1 MKTAPS
7 PARKAARSR
16 PRRRDPEAKRAQ
28 LMASARALFAKR
40 GYSATTTA
48 DVARHAGVSEGI
60 VFHHFGSKAEL
71 LAAVAADYGGGLAH
85 AMESASGTVTPS
97 RATEALL
104 RAAFAYVREQGELAR
119 FLNTAAERDEAA
131 AVRRASREPIV
142 ASIERLLRAQDAN
155 GSLRP
160 LDARITAELLYA
172 LVGAALFECFF
183 HGDGSR
189 ESEYLRET
197 VACVEGAL
205 RARAD
210 HPNSPTKESAT

>member
-1 MKTAPS
+1 MRTSNS
-7 PARKAARSR
+7 PARKTARRR

-40 GYSATTTA
+40 GYAATTTA

-71 LAAVAADYGGGLAH
+71 LAAVAADYGRGLAE
-85 AMESASGTVTPS
+85 AMETAGAAVTPA
-97 RATEALL
+97 RATEASL
-104 RAAFAYVREQGELAR
+104 RAAFAYVRAQGELAR
-119 FLNTAAERDEAA
+119 FLTAAAEPNEAT
-131 AVRRASREPIV
+131 AVKGASREPIV
-142 ASIERLLRAQDAN
+142 ASIERQVRAQQS
-155 GSLRP
+155 GGFLRP
-160 LDARITAELLYA
+160 LDPRVTAELLYA

-205 RARAD
+205 LARPAN
-210 HPNSPTKESAT
+210 PNTKE

>member
-1 MKTAPS
+1 MKTSTS
-7 PARKAARSR
+7 PARKSPRSR

-71 LAAVAADYGGGLAH
+71 LAAVAADYGGGLGQV
-85 AMESASGTVTPS
+85 MEGASRAVTPA
-97 RATEALL
+97 RATEAAL

-119 FLNTAAERDEAA
+119 FLNAASEREEAA

-142 ASIERLLRAQDAN
+142 ASIERLLHAQEAN
-155 GSLRP
+155 GSLRALEP
-160 LDARITAELLYA
+160 RITAELLYA

-205 RARAD
+205 LARPAN
-210 HPNSPTKESAT
+210 PNPKE